1 MGQEHHPPTRSLL
14 VGDLHAGVDLAVEDH
29 GILRMPTGI
38 HPVDHCDLHVLEG
51 AGDVEHILYMSIPAR
66 ARPVETYTRW
76 ALVYVLA
83 GTWPCCLD
91 ILGI

>member
-1 MGQEHHPPTRSLL
+1 MGQELHLPTRLLL
-14 VGDLHAGVDLAVEDH
+14 VGVLHADVCLAVEDH
-29 GILRMPTGI
+29 GILWMPTGI
-38 HPVDHCDLHVLEG
+38 HPVDHCDLHVLGGE
-51 AGDVEHILYMSIPAR
+51 GDVERILDMSIPAR